1 MSVHSQS
8 ARKSDNVSI
17 TTSMIMRLEPHTQ
30 QQILE
35 KVHQMRMKAHDLR
48 SLENVVKP
56 NLPLIGSE
64 EKEKI
69 IKQYFETKQKLQ

>member
-1 MSVHSQS
+1 
-8 ARKSDNVSI
+8 
-17 TTSMIMRLEPHTQ
+17 MRLEPHTQ

-69 IKQYFETKQKLQ
+69 IKQYFETK